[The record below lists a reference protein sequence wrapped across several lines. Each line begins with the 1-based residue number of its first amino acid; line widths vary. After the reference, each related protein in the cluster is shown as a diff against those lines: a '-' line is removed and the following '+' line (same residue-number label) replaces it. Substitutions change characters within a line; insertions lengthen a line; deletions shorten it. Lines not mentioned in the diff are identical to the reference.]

1 MDKLKY
7 ICIQDQEGTYGE
19 KIPLEVN
26 SASVNMTNGN
36 SLQDNLVKIRA
47 EVDEKVDKETGKGL
61 STNDYTDAEKT
72 KLNGIQRNANYT
84 QIDSTL
90 SKRSYAADAKAVGDA
105 LVQMRSNISSPP
117 LMAATAA
124 EMVNTKKIYV
134 YTGNETGYNH
144 GYWYYYDNS
153 RWKAG
158 GIYSA
163 VTVEDELRALV
174 NNAVDEMTERTQT
187 AEGKAEDAQSRLTP
201 LEGRM
206 TTAEGDIDNLETK
219 STKFVQNGYVQNGI
233 AYFTNNNKVLFEI
246 TGIGGGGGEGGDD
259 PVRSEYWCEKSK
271 NWAVGPTGGDNP
283 SEENN
288 SKYWSTQ
295 SASYAHGGTNMR
307 TGEDTDNA
315 EYFKDKAKE
324 WAIGVTDTT
333 SAPSDTN
340 NAKYWSEQAQTYLN
354 TQGQVW
360 INSLTAKEAEL
371 EGELSTHE
379 STLETQLTTTAE
391 SYIHGRTGTRAG
403 EDTDN
408 AQYYNN
414 RAKAWAVGLTD
425 SSTPSDTNNAKY
437 WADHAADYVN
447 QQGQIWSDLAQS
459 WAVGGTGSRTGQDT
473 NNASYYATQA
483 QTYYNNIQ
491 SNCVTTFNNRRGA
504 VVPTAGDYIA
514 AMITRGG
521 STVEADLT
529 AAQTAIATKANQ
541 VDLEAVQDSK
551 VDKDAALLDLDTTA
565 ASGLDHDLYA
575 AIVTL
580 GWNTGSAN
588 VIVTS

>member
-36 SLQDNLVKIRA
+36 SLQDNLVQIRA

-134 YTGNETGYNH
+134 YTGNEAGYNH

-153 RWKAG
+153 QWKPG

-219 STKFVQNGYVQNGI
+219 SFTFVEDGYVQNGI
-233 AYFTNNNKVLFEI
+233 AYFTNNNQVLFEI
-246 TGIGGGGGEGGDD
+246 TGIGGGGGGGDD
-259 PVRSEYWCEKSK
+259 PEQSEYWSTKSK
-271 NWAVGPTGGDNP
+271 NWAVGLTGGGNP
-283 SEENN
+283 SDTNN

-295 SASYAHGGTNMR
+295 SASYTHGGTGTR

-354 TQGQVW
+354 AQGQVW
-360 INSLTAKEAEL
+360 INSLTAKETEL
-371 EGELSTHE
+371 EGDLDTHA
-379 STLETQLTTTAE
+379 SSLETQLTTAAE
-391 SYIHGRTGTRAG
+391 SYIHGGTGTRAG

-408 AQYYNN
+408 AKYYNN

-491 SNCVTTFNNRRGA
+491 ANCVTTFNNRKGA
-504 VVPTAGDYIA
+504 VVPIAGDYIA

-529 AAQTAIATKANQ
+529 AAQTAIATKASQ

-588 VIVTS
+588 VIVNN

>member
-7 ICIQDQEGTYGE
+7 IRIQDQEGTYGE
-19 KIPLEVN
+19 KIPLEVD

-36 SLQDNLVKIRA
+36 SLQDNLVQIRA

-134 YTGNETGYNH
+134 YTGNEAGYNH

-174 NNAVDEMTERTQT
+174 NNAVDDLTERTQA
-187 AEGKAEDAQSRLTP
+187 AEGKVEDAQSRLAP
-201 LEGRM
+201 LESRM
-206 TTAEGDIDNLETK
+206 TTAESNIDDLETK
-219 STKFVQNGYVQNGI
+219 SFTFVEDGYVQNGI
-233 AYFTNNNKVLFEI
+233 AYFTNNNQVLFEI
-246 TGIGGGGGEGGDD
+246 TGIGGGGGGGDD
-259 PVRSEYWCEKSK
+259 PEQSEYWSTKSK
-271 NWAVGPTGGDNP
+271 NWAVGLTGGGNP
-283 SEENN
+283 SDTNN

-295 SASYAHGGTNMR
+295 SASYTHGGTNTR

-315 EYFKDKAKE
+315 EYFKDLAQGY
-324 WAIGVTDTT
+324 AT
-333 SAPSDTN
+333 
-340 NAKYWSEQAQTYLN
+340 QAQTYLN
-354 TQGQVW
+354 TNGQTW
-360 INSLTAKEAEL
+360 INTLEAKETEL
-371 EGELSTHE
+371 EGDLDTHAG
-379 STLETQLTTTAE
+379 SLETQLTTTAE
-391 SYIHGRTGTRAG
+391 SYIHGGTGTRAG

-414 RAKAWAVGLTD
+414 RAKTWAVGLTD

-437 WADHAADYVN
+437 WADHAADYVD

-491 SNCVTTFNNRRGA
+491 ANCVTTFNNRKGA

-521 STVEADLT
+521 STVEVDLT

>member
-7 ICIQDQEGTYGE
+7 IRIQDQEGTYGE
-19 KIPLEVN
+19 KIPLEVD

-36 SLQDNLVKIRA
+36 SLQNNLVQIRA
-47 EVDEKVDKETGKGL
+47 EVNEKVDKEIGKGL

-105 LVQMRSNISSPP
+105 LVQMKSNISSPP
-117 LMAATAA
+117 LMATTAA

-163 VTVEDELRALV
+163 VTVEDELRTLV
-174 NNAVDEMTERTQT
+174 NNAVDDLTERTQT
-187 AEGKAEDAQSRLTP
+187 AEGKAEDAQNRLTP

-206 TTAEGDIDNLETK
+206 TTAESDIDNLETK
-219 STKFVQNGYVQNGI
+219 SFTFVEDGYVQNGI
-233 AYFTNNNKVLFEI
+233 AYFTNNNRVLFEI
-246 TGIGGGGGEGGDD
+246 TGIGGGGGGGDD
-259 PVRSEYWCEKSK
+259 PEQSEYWSTKSK
-271 NWAVGPTGGDNP
+271 NWAVGLTGGGNP
-283 SEENN
+283 SDANN

-295 SASYAHGGTNMR
+295 SASYTHGGTNTR

-315 EYFKDKAKE
+315 EYFKDLAQGY
-324 WAIGVTDTT
+324 AT
-333 SAPSDTN
+333 
-340 NAKYWSEQAQTYLN
+340 QAQTYLN
-354 TQGQVW
+354 TSGQTW
-360 INSLTAKEAEL
+360 INTLEAKEVEL
-371 EGELSTHE
+371 EGDLDTHADN
-379 STLETQLTTTAE
+379 LKTQLTTVAE
-391 SYIHGRTGTRAG
+391 SYIHGGTGTRAG
-403 EDTDN
+403 EDIDN

-414 RAKAWAVGLTD
+414 RAKAWAVGLTN

-437 WADHAADYVN
+437 WADHAADYVD

-459 WAVGGTGSRTGQDT
+459 WAVGGTGSRAGQNT

-491 SNCVTTFNNRRGA
+491 ANCVTAFNNRKGA
-504 VVPTAGDYIA
+504 VVPIAGDYIA

-529 AAQTAIATKANQ
+529 TAQRAIATKANQ

-565 ASGLDHDLYA
+565 TSGLDHDLYA

-580 GWNTGSAN
+580 GWDRDSAN
-588 VIVTS
+588 VIVTN

>member
-7 ICIQDQEGTYGE
+7 VRIQDQEGTYGE
-19 KIPLEVN
+19 KIPLEVD
-26 SASVNMTNGN
+26 STSVNMANGN
-36 SLQDNLVKIRA
+36 SLQDNLVQIRA
-47 EVDEKVDKETGKGL
+47 EVDEKVDKKTGKDL

-90 SKRSYAADAKAVGDA
+90 SKRNYAADAKAVGDA

-163 VTVEDELRALV
+163 VTVEDKLRALV
-174 NNAVDEMTERTQT
+174 NNAIDEMTERTQT
-187 AEGKAEDAQSRLTP
+187 AEGKAENAQNRLTP

-206 TTAEGDIDNLETK
+206 TTAEGDIDDLETK
-219 STKFVQNGYVQNGI
+219 SFTFVEDGYVQNGI
-233 AYFTNNNKVLFEI
+233 AYFTNNNRVLFEI
-246 TGIGGGGGEGGDD
+246 TGIGGGGGGGDD
-259 PVRSEYWCEKSK
+259 PEQSEYWSTKSK
-271 NWAVGPTGGDNP
+271 NWAVGLTGGGNP
-283 SEENN
+283 SDANN

-295 SASYAHGGTNMR
+295 SASYAHGGTNTR

-315 EYFKDKAKE
+315 EYFKDLAQE
-324 WAIGVTDTT
+324 YAT
-333 SAPSDTN
+333 
-340 NAKYWSEQAQTYLN
+340 QAQTYLN
-354 TQGQVW
+354 TSGQTW
-360 INSLTAKEAEL
+360 INTLEAKEVEL
-371 EGELSTHE
+371 EGDLDTHIGN
-379 STLETQLTTTAE
+379 LKTQLTTVAE
-391 SYIHGRTGTRAG
+391 SYIHGGTGTRAG

-414 RAKAWAVGLTD
+414 RAKAWAVGLTN

-437 WADHAADYVN
+437 WADHAADYVD

-459 WAVGGTGSRTGQDT
+459 WAVGGTGSRAGQNT

-483 QTYYNNIQ
+483 KAYFNNIQ
-491 SNCVTTFNNRRGA
+491 ANCVTKFNNRKGA
-504 VVPTAGDYIA
+504 VVPISGDYTA
-514 AMITRGG
+514 VMITRGG

-529 AAQTAIATKANQ
+529 TVQRAIATKANQ

-565 ASGLDHDLYA
+565 ASGLDHDLYT

-580 GWNTGSAN
+580 GWNRGSAN
-588 VIVTS
+588 VIVAG

>member
-7 ICIQDQEGTYGE
+7 VRIQDQEGTYGE
-19 KIPLEVN
+19 KIPLEVD
-26 SASVNMTNGN
+26 STSVNMANGN
-36 SLQDNLVKIRA
+36 SLQDNLVQIRA
-47 EVDEKVDKETGKGL
+47 EVDEKVDKKTGKDL

-90 SKRSYAADAKAVGDA
+90 SKRNYAADAKAVGDA

-163 VTVEDELRALV
+163 VTVEDKLRALV
-174 NNAVDEMTERTQT
+174 NNAIDEMTERTQT
-187 AEGKAEDAQSRLTP
+187 AEGKAENAQNRLTP

-206 TTAEGDIDNLETK
+206 TTAEGDIDDLETK
-219 STKFVQNGYVQNGI
+219 SFTFVEDGYVQNGI
-233 AYFTNNNKVLFEI
+233 AYFTNNNRVLFEI
-246 TGIGGGGGEGGDD
+246 TGIGGGGGGGDD
-259 PVRSEYWCEKSK
+259 PEQSEYWSTKSK
-271 NWAVGPTGGDNP
+271 NWAVGLTGGGNP
-283 SEENN
+283 SDANN

-295 SASYAHGGTNMR
+295 SASYTHGGTNTR

-315 EYFKDKAKE
+315 EYFKDLAQRY
-324 WAIGVTDTT
+324 AT
-333 SAPSDTN
+333 
-340 NAKYWSEQAQTYLN
+340 QAQTYLN
-354 TQGQVW
+354 TSGQTW
-360 INSLTAKEAEL
+360 INTLEAKEVEL
-371 EGELSTHE
+371 EGDLDTHIGN
-379 STLETQLTTTAE
+379 LKTQLTTVAE
-391 SYIHGRTGTRAG
+391 SYIHGGTGTRAG
-403 EDTDN
+403 EDIDN

-414 RAKAWAVGLTD
+414 RAKAWAVGLTN

-437 WADHAADYVN
+437 WADHAADYVD

-459 WAVGGTGSRTGQDT
+459 WAIGGTGSRAGQNT

-483 QTYYNNIQ
+483 KAYFNNIQ
-491 SNCVTTFNNRRGA
+491 ANCVTKFNNRKGA

-529 AAQTAIATKANQ
+529 AVQRAIATKANQ

-565 ASGLDHDLYA
+565 ASGLDHDLYT

-588 VIVTS
+588 VIVTG

>member
-7 ICIQDQEGTYGE
+7 VRIQDQEGTYGE
-19 KIPLEVN
+19 KIPLEVD
-26 SASVNMTNGN
+26 STSVNMANGN
-36 SLQDNLVKIRA
+36 SLQDNLVQIRA
-47 EVDEKVDKETGKGL
+47 EVDEKVDKKTGKDL

-90 SKRSYAADAKAVGDA
+90 SKRNYAADAKAVGDA

-163 VTVEDELRALV
+163 VTVEDKLIALV
-174 NNAVDEMTERTQT
+174 NNAIDEMTERTQT
-187 AEGKAEDAQSRLTP
+187 AEGKAENAQNRLTP

-206 TTAEGDIDNLETK
+206 TTAEGDIDDLETK
-219 STKFVQNGYVQNGI
+219 SFTFVEDGYVQNGI
-233 AYFTNNNKVLFEI
+233 AYFTNNNRVLFEI
-246 TGIGGGGGEGGDD
+246 TGIGGGGGGGDD
-259 PVRSEYWCEKSK
+259 PEQSEYWSTKSK
-271 NWAVGPTGGDNP
+271 NWAVGLTGGGNP
-283 SEENN
+283 SDANN

-295 SASYAHGGTNMR
+295 SASYTHGGTNTR

-315 EYFKDKAKE
+315 EYFKDLAQE
-324 WAIGVTDTT
+324 YAT
-333 SAPSDTN
+333 
-340 NAKYWSEQAQTYLN
+340 QAQTYLN
-354 TQGQVW
+354 TSGQTW
-360 INSLTAKEAEL
+360 INTLEAKEVEL
-371 EGELSTHE
+371 EGDLDTHIGN
-379 STLETQLTTTAE
+379 LKTQLTTVAE
-391 SYIHGRTGTRAG
+391 SYIHGGTGTRAG
-403 EDTDN
+403 EDIDN

-414 RAKAWAVGLTD
+414 RAKAWAVGLTN

-437 WADHAADYVN
+437 WADHAADYVD

-459 WAVGGTGSRTGQDT
+459 WAVGGTGSRAGQNT

-483 QTYYNNIQ
+483 KAYFNNIQ
-491 SNCVTTFNNRRGA
+491 ANCVTKFNNRKGA
-504 VVPTAGDYIA
+504 VVPISGDYTA

-529 AAQTAIATKANQ
+529 AIQRAIVTKVNQ

-565 ASGLDHDLYA
+565 ASGLDHDLYT
-575 AIVTL
+575 AIVIL

-588 VIVTS
+588 VIVAG

>member
-7 ICIQDQEGTYGE
+7 ISIQDQEGTYGE
-19 KIPLEVN
+19 KIPLEVD

-36 SLQDNLVKIRA
+36 SLQDNLVQIRA

-163 VTVEDELRALV
+163 VTVEDELRTLV
-174 NNAVDEMTERTQT
+174 NNAVDDLTERTQT

-201 LEGRM
+201 LESRM
-206 TTAEGDIDNLETK
+206 TTAEGNIDNLETK
-219 STKFVQNGYVQNGI
+219 SFTFVEDGYVQNGI
-233 AYFTNNNKVLFEI
+233 AYFTNNNQVLFEI
-246 TGIGGGGGEGGDD
+246 TGIGGGGGGGDD
-259 PVRSEYWCEKSK
+259 PEQSEYWSTKSK
-271 NWAVGPTGGDNP
+271 NWAVGLTGGGNP
-283 SEENN
+283 SDTNN

-295 SASYAHGGTNMR
+295 SASYTHGGTNTR

-315 EYFKDKAKE
+315 EYFKDLAQGY
-324 WAIGVTDTT
+324 AT
-333 SAPSDTN
+333 
-340 NAKYWSEQAQTYLN
+340 QAQTYLN
-354 TQGQVW
+354 TNGQTW
-360 INSLTAKEAEL
+360 INTLEAKETEL
-371 EGELSTHE
+371 EGDLDTHAD
-379 STLETQLTTTAE
+379 SLETQLTTVAE
-391 SYIHGRTGTRAG
+391 SYMHGGTGTRAG

-437 WADHAADYVN
+437 WADHAADYVD

-491 SNCVTTFNNRRGA
+491 ANCVTTFNNRRGA

-580 GWNTGSAN
+580 GWNTGSEN
-588 VIVTS
+588 VIVNS

>member
-7 ICIQDQEGTYGE
+7 IRIQDQEGTYGE
-19 KIPLEVN
+19 KIPLEID

-36 SLQDNLVKIRA
+36 SLQDNLVQIRA

-61 STNDYTDAEKT
+61 STNDYTDAEKI

-174 NNAVDEMTERTQT
+174 NNAVDEMTERTQVV
-187 AEGKAEDAQSRLTP
+187 EDKAEDAQNRLTP
-201 LEGRM
+201 LESKM

-219 STKFVQNGYVQNGI
+219 SFTFVEDGYVQNGI
-233 AYFTNNNKVLFEI
+233 AYFTNNNQVLFEI
-246 TGIGGGGGEGGDD
+246 TGIGGGGGGGDD
-259 PVRSEYWCEKSK
+259 PEQSEYWSTKSK
-271 NWAVGPTGGDNP
+271 NWAVGPTGGGNP
-283 SEENN
+283 SDTNN
-288 SKYWSTQ
+288 SKYWSIQ
-295 SASYAHGGTNMR
+295 SASYAHGGTNTR

-315 EYFKDKAKE
+315 EYFKDLAQE
-324 WAIGVTDTT
+324 YAT
-333 SAPSDTN
+333 
-340 NAKYWSEQAQTYLN
+340 QAQTYLN
-354 TQGQVW
+354 TSGQTW
-360 INSLTAKEAEL
+360 INTLEAKETEL
-371 EGELSTHE
+371 EGDLDTHVDN
-379 STLETQLTTTAE
+379 LETQLTAVAE
-391 SYIHGRTGTRAG
+391 SYIHGGTGTRAG

-437 WADHAADYVN
+437 WADHAADYVD

-459 WAVGGTGSRTGQDT
+459 WAIGGTGSRTGQNT

-491 SNCVTTFNNRRGA
+491 ANCVTTFNNRKGA
-504 VVPTAGDYIA
+504 VVPKVGDYTA

-529 AAQTAIATKANQ
+529 AVQTTITTKANQ
-541 VDLEAVQDSK
+541 IDLEAVQDSK

-565 ASGLDHDLYA
+565 ASGLDHNLYA
-575 AIVTL
+575 AIVAL

>member
-7 ICIQDQEGTYGE
+7 IRIQDQEGTYGE
-19 KIPLEVN
+19 KIPLEVD

-36 SLQDNLVKIRA
+36 SLQDNLVQIRA

-90 SKRSYAADAKAVGDA
+90 SKRSHAADAKAVGDA

-134 YTGNETGYNH
+134 YTGNEAGYNH

-153 RWKAG
+153 QWKAG

-163 VTVEDELRALV
+163 VTVEDELRTLV
-174 NNAVDEMTERTQT
+174 NNAVDDLTERTQT

-201 LEGRM
+201 LESRM
-206 TTAEGDIDNLETK
+206 TTAEGNIDNLETK
-219 STKFVQNGYVQNGI
+219 SFTFVEDGYVQNGI
-233 AYFTNNNKVLFEI
+233 AYFTNNNQVLFEI
-246 TGIGGGGGEGGDD
+246 TGIGGGGGGGDD
-259 PVRSEYWCEKSK
+259 PEQSEYWSTKSK
-271 NWAVGPTGGDNP
+271 NWAVGLTGGGNP
-283 SEENN
+283 SDTNN

-295 SASYAHGGTNMR
+295 SASYTHGGTNTR

-315 EYFKDKAKE
+315 EYFKDLAQGY
-324 WAIGVTDTT
+324 AT
-333 SAPSDTN
+333 
-340 NAKYWSEQAQTYLN
+340 QAQTYLN
-354 TQGQVW
+354 TNGQTW
-360 INSLTAKEAEL
+360 INTLEAKETEL
-371 EGELSTHE
+371 EGDLDTHAD
-379 STLETQLTTTAE
+379 SLETQLTTVAE
-391 SYIHGRTGTRAG
+391 SYMHGGTGTRAG

-437 WADHAADYVN
+437 WADHAADYVD

-459 WAVGGTGSRTGQDT
+459 WAVGGTGSRTGQDI

-491 SNCVTTFNNRRGA
+491 ANCVTTFNNRKGA
-504 VVPTAGDYIA
+504 VVPIAGDYIA

-529 AAQTAIATKANQ
+529 AAQTTIATKANQ

-588 VIVTS
+588 VIVAG

>member
-7 ICIQDQEGTYGE
+7 IRIQDQEGTYGE
-19 KIPLEVN
+19 KIPLEVD

-36 SLQDNLVKIRA
+36 SLQDNLVQIRA

-134 YTGNETGYNH
+134 YTGNEAGYNH

-174 NNAVDEMTERTQT
+174 NNAVDEMTERTQV
-187 AEGKAEDAQSRLTP
+187 AEGKAEDAQSKVAI
-201 LEGRM
+201 LENDLEVDENKIAIIENKNRFFINDGDFDPD
-206 TTAEGDIDNLETK
+206 TGTIHLFNNETEEGFQLI
-219 STKFVQNGYVQNGI
+219 GI
-233 AYFTNNNKVLFEI
+233 GT
-246 TGIGGGGGEGGDD
+246 GGGGGGGDD
-259 PVRSEYWCEKSK
+259 SGASQQWSIVSKS
-271 NWAVGPTGGDNP
+271 WAVGPSGTSGNP
-283 SEENN
+283 SDTNN

-295 SASYAHGGTNMR
+295 SASYTHGGTNTR

-315 EYFKDKAKE
+315 EYFKDLAQGY
-324 WAIGVTDTT
+324 AT
-333 SAPSDTN
+333 
-340 NAKYWSEQAQTYLN
+340 QAQTYLN
-354 TQGQVW
+354 TSGQTW
-360 INSLTAKEAEL
+360 INTLEAKETEL
-371 EGELSTHE
+371 EGDLDTHAG
-379 STLETQLTTTAE
+379 SLETQLTTVAE
-391 SYIHGRTGTRAG
+391 SYIHGGTGTRAG

-414 RAKAWAVGLTD
+414 RSKAWAVGLTD
-425 SSTPSDTNNAKY
+425 SSIPSDTNNAKY
-437 WADHAADYVN
+437 WADHAADYVD

-491 SNCVTTFNNRRGA
+491 ANCVTTFNNRKGA
-504 VVPTAGDYIA
+504 VVPIAGDYIA

-529 AAQTAIATKANQ
+529 AAQTAIATKASQ

-588 VIVTS
+588 VIVTG

>member
-7 ICIQDQEGTYGE
+7 IRIQDQEGTYGE
-19 KIPLEVN
+19 KIPLEVD
-26 SASVNMTNGN
+26 SASVTMTNGN
-36 SLQDNLVKIRA
+36 SLQDNLVQIRA

-153 RWKAG
+153 QWKPG

-163 VTVEDELRALV
+163 V
-174 NNAVDEMTERTQT
+174 NNAVDDLTERTQV
-187 AEGKAEDAQSRLTP
+187 AEDKAEDAQSRLTP

-206 TTAEGDIDNLETK
+206 TTAEGDIDSLETK
-219 STKFVQNGYVQNGI
+219 SFTFVEDGYVQNGI
-233 AYFTNNNKVLFEI
+233 AYFTNNNQVLFEI
-246 TGIGGGGGEGGDD
+246 TGIGGGGGGGDD
-259 PVRSEYWCEKSK
+259 PEQSEYWSTKSK
-271 NWAVGPTGGDNP
+271 NWAVGLTGGGNP
-283 SEENN
+283 SDTNN
-288 SKYWSTQ
+288 SKYWSSQ
-295 SASYAHGGTNMR
+295 SASYAHGGTNTR

-360 INSLTAKEAEL
+360 INSLAAKEVEL

-379 STLETQLTTTAE
+379 STLETQLTTAAE
-391 SYIHGRTGTRAG
+391 SYIHGGTGTRAG

-425 SSTPSDTNNAKY
+425 SSIPSDTNNAKY
-437 WADHAADYVN
+437 WADHAADYVD
-447 QQGQIWSDLAQS
+447 QQGQVWSDLAQS

-491 SNCVTTFNNRRGA
+491 ANCVTTFNNRRGT

-529 AAQTAIATKANQ
+529 AAQTAIATKASQ

-565 ASGLDHDLYA
+565 VSGLDHDLYA

-588 VIVTS
+588 VIVAS

>member
-7 ICIQDQEGTYGE
+7 VRIQDQEGTYGE
-19 KIPLEVN
+19 KIPLEVD
-26 SASVNMTNGN
+26 STSVNMANGN
-36 SLQDNLVKIRA
+36 SLQDNLVQIRA
-47 EVDEKVDKETGKGL
+47 EVDEKVDKKTGKDL

-90 SKRSYAADAKAVGDA
+90 SKRNYAADAKAVGDA

-134 YTGNETGYNH
+134 YTGNEAGYNH

-153 RWKAG
+153 QWKAG

-163 VTVEDELRALV
+163 VTVEDKLRALV
-174 NNAVDEMTERTQT
+174 NNAIDEMTERTQT
-187 AEGKAEDAQSRLTP
+187 AEGKAENAQNRLTP

-206 TTAEGDIDNLETK
+206 TTAEGDIDDLETK
-219 STKFVQNGYVQNGI
+219 SFTFVEDGYVQNGI
-233 AYFTNNNKVLFEI
+233 AYFTNNNRVLFEI
-246 TGIGGGGGEGGDD
+246 TGIGGGGGGGDD
-259 PVRSEYWCEKSK
+259 PEQSEYWSTKSK
-271 NWAVGPTGGDNP
+271 NWAVGLTGGGNP
-283 SEENN
+283 SDANN

-295 SASYAHGGTNMR
+295 SASYTHGGTNTR

-315 EYFKDKAKE
+315 EYFKDLAQE
-324 WAIGVTDTT
+324 YAT
-333 SAPSDTN
+333 
-340 NAKYWSEQAQTYLN
+340 QAQTYLN
-354 TQGQVW
+354 TSGQTW
-360 INSLTAKEAEL
+360 INTLEAKEVEL
-371 EGELSTHE
+371 EGDLDTHAGN
-379 STLETQLTTTAE
+379 LKTQLTTVAE
-391 SYIHGRTGTRAG
+391 SYIHGGTGTRAG
-403 EDTDN
+403 EDIDN

-414 RAKAWAVGLTD
+414 RAKAWAVGLTN

-437 WADHAADYVN
+437 WADHAADYVD

-459 WAVGGTGSRTGQDT
+459 WAVGGTGSRAGQNT

-491 SNCVTTFNNRRGA
+491 ANCVTAFNNRKGA
-504 VVPTAGDYIA
+504 VVPIAGDYIA

-529 AAQTAIATKANQ
+529 TAQRAIATKANQ
-541 VDLEAVQDSK
+541 VDLEAVQDRK

-565 ASGLDHDLYA
+565 TSGLDHDLYA

-580 GWNTGSAN
+580 GWDRDSTN
-588 VIVTS
+588 VIVTN

>member
-7 ICIQDQEGTYGE
+7 IRIQDQEGAYGE
-19 KIPLEVN
+19 KIPLEID

-36 SLQDNLVKIRA
+36 SLQDNLVQIRA
-47 EVDEKVDKETGKGL
+47 EVNEKVDKETGKSL

-163 VTVEDELRALV
+163 VTVEDKLRALV
-174 NNAVDEMTERTQT
+174 NNAVEEMTERTQV
-187 AEGKAEDAQSRLTP
+187 AEGKAEDVQNRLTP

-206 TTAEGDIDNLETK
+206 TTAEGDIDNLEIK
-219 STKFVQNGYVQNGI
+219 STKFVEDGYVQNGI
-233 AYFTNNNKVLFEI
+233 AYFTNNNQVLFEI
-246 TGIGGGGGEGGDD
+246 TGIGGGGGGGDD
-259 PVRSEYWCEKSK
+259 PEQSEYWSTKSK
-271 NWAVGPTGGDNP
+271 NWAVGLTGGGNP
-283 SEENN
+283 SDINN

-295 SASYAHGGTNMR
+295 SASYAHGGTNTR
-307 TGEDTDNA
+307 TGENTDNA
-315 EYFKDKAKE
+315 EYFKNLAQGY
-324 WAIGVTDTT
+324 AT
-333 SAPSDTN
+333 
-340 NAKYWSEQAQTYLN
+340 QAQTYLN
-354 TQGQVW
+354 TSGQTW
-360 INSLTAKEAEL
+360 INTLEAKEVEL
-371 EGELSTHE
+371 EGDLDIHTGN
-379 STLETQLTTTAE
+379 LKTQLTTVAE
-391 SYIHGRTGTRAG
+391 SYIHGGTGTRAG

-408 AQYYNN
+408 AQYYSN

-437 WADHAADYVN
+437 WADHAADYVD

-459 WAVGGTGSRTGQDT
+459 WAVGGTGSRAGQNT

-483 QTYYNNIQ
+483 QKYYNNIQ
-491 SNCVTTFNNRRGA
+491 TNCVIAFNNRKGMVA
-504 VVPTAGDYIA
+504 PKVGDYTA

-529 AAQTAIATKANQ
+529 TAQRAIATKANQ
-541 VDLEAVQDSK
+541 VDLEAVQNSK

-565 ASGLDHDLYA
+565 VSGLDHNLYA

-588 VIVTS
+588 VIVTG

>member
-7 ICIQDQEGTYGE
+7 IRIQDQEGTYGE
-19 KIPLEVN
+19 KIPLEVD

-36 SLQDNLVKIRA
+36 SLQDNLVQIRA

-61 STNDYTDAEKT
+61 STNDYTNAEKT

-117 LMAATAA
+117 LRAATAA

-153 RWKAG
+153 QWKPG

-163 VTVEDELRALV
+163 VTVEDELRTLV
-174 NNAVDEMTERTQT
+174 NNVVDDLTERTQV
-187 AEGKAEDAQSRLTP
+187 AEDKAEDAQSRLTP

-219 STKFVQNGYVQNGI
+219 STKFVEDGYVQNGI

-246 TGIGGGGGEGGDD
+246 TGIGGGGGGGDD
-259 PVRSEYWCEKSK
+259 PEQSEYWSTKSK
-271 NWAVGPTGGDNP
+271 NWAVGLTGGGNP
-283 SEENN
+283 SDTNN

-295 SASYAHGGTNMR
+295 SASYAHGGTNTR
-307 TGEDTDNA
+307 AGEDTDNA
-315 EYFKDKAKE
+315 EYFKDLAQGY
-324 WAIGVTDTT
+324 AT
-333 SAPSDTN
+333 
-340 NAKYWSEQAQTYLN
+340 QAQTYLN
-354 TQGQVW
+354 TSGQTW
-360 INSLTAKEAEL
+360 INTLEAKETEL
-371 EGELSTHE
+371 EGDLDTHAG
-379 STLETQLTTTAE
+379 SLETQLTTTAE
-391 SYIHGRTGTRAG
+391 SYIHGGTGTRAG

-437 WADHAADYVN
+437 WADHATDYVD

-459 WAVGGTGSRTGQDT
+459 WAVGGTGSRTGQNT

-491 SNCVTTFNNRRGA
+491 ANCVTTFNNRKGA
-504 VVPTAGDYIA
+504 VVPKVGDYTA

-521 STVEADLT
+521 STVGADLT

-565 ASGLDHDLYA
+565 ASGLDHDLYV

-580 GWNTGSAN
+580 GWNRGSAN

>member
-7 ICIQDQEGTYGE
+7 IRIQDQEGTYGE
-19 KIPLEVN
+19 KIPLEVD

-36 SLQDNLVKIRA
+36 SLQDNLVQIRA
-47 EVDEKVDKETGKGL
+47 EVNEKVDKEEGKGL
-61 STNDYTDAEKT
+61 SSNDFTDAEKN
-72 KLNGIQRNANYT
+72 KLNRIPALPNESSSQPARWMRLDTTLT
-84 QIDSTL
+84 QP
-90 SKRSYAADAKAVGDA
+90 RYAADAKAVGDA

-117 LMAATAA
+117 LRAATAA

-134 YTGNETGYNH
+134 YTGNEAGYNH

-153 RWKAG
+153 QWKAG

-163 VTVEDELRALV
+163 VTVEDKLRTLV
-174 NNAVDEMTERTQT
+174 NNAVDEMTERTQA
-187 AEGKAEDAQSRLTP
+187 AEGKAENAQSRLTP

-219 STKFVQNGYVQNGI
+219 STKFVEDGYVQDGI

-246 TGIGGGGGEGGDD
+246 TGIGGGGGGGDD
-259 PVRSEYWCEKSK
+259 PVQSEYWSTKSK
-271 NWAVGPTGGDNP
+271 NWAVGLTGGGNP
-283 SEENN
+283 SDENN
-288 SKYWSTQ
+288 SKHWSTQ
-295 SASYAHGGTNMR
+295 SASYAHGGTNTR

-315 EYFKDKAKE
+315 EYFKDLAQE
-324 WAIGVTDTT
+324 YAT
-333 SAPSDTN
+333 
-340 NAKYWSEQAQTYLN
+340 QAQTYLN
-354 TQGQVW
+354 TSGQTW
-360 INSLTAKEAEL
+360 INTLEAKEIKL
-371 EGELSTHE
+371 EGDLNTHVG
-379 STLETQLTTTAE
+379 SLETQLTTTAE
-391 SYIHGRTGTRAG
+391 SYIRGGTGTRAG

-425 SSTPSDTNNAKY
+425 SSTPSNTNNAKY
-437 WADHAADYVN
+437 WADHAADYVD

-459 WAVGGTGSRTGQDT
+459 WAVGRTGSRTGQNT

-483 QTYYNNIQ
+483 QKYYNNIRA
-491 SNCVTTFNNRRGA
+491 NCVITFNNRKGTVA
-504 VVPTAGDYIA
+504 PKVGDYTA

-529 AAQTAIATKANQ
+529 AAQRAIATKANQ
-541 VDLEAVQDSK
+541 IDLEAVQDSK
-551 VDKDAALLDLDTTA
+551 VDKDAALLNLDTTA

-580 GWNTGSAN
+580 GWDTGSAN

>member
-7 ICIQDQEGTYGE
+7 IRIQDQEGAYGE
-19 KIPLEVN
+19 KIPLEVD
-26 SASVNMTNGN
+26 STSVNMANGN
-36 SLQDNLVKIRA
+36 SLQDNLVQIKA
-47 EVDEKVDKETGKGL
+47 EVDEKVDKKTGKDL

-117 LMAATAA
+117 LRAATAA

-134 YTGNETGYNH
+134 YTGNEAGYNH

-153 RWKAG
+153 QWKAG

-163 VTVEDELRALV
+163 VTVEDKLRTLV
-174 NNAVDEMTERTQT
+174 NNAVDEMIERTQV
-187 AEGKAEDAQSRLTP
+187 AESKAEDAQNRLTP

-206 TTAEGDIDNLETK
+206 TTAEGDIDDLETK
-219 STKFVQNGYVQNGI
+219 SFTFVEDGYVQNGI
-233 AYFTNNNKVLFEI
+233 AYFTNNNQVLFEI
-246 TGIGGGGGEGGDD
+246 TGIGGGGGGGDD
-259 PVRSEYWCEKSK
+259 PEQSEYWSTKSK
-271 NWAVGPTGGDNP
+271 NWAVGLTGGGNP
-283 SEENN
+283 SDTNN

-295 SASYAHGGTNMR
+295 SASYAHGGTSTR

-315 EYFKDKAKE
+315 EYFKNLAQE
-324 WAIGVTDTT
+324 YAT
-333 SAPSDTN
+333 
-340 NAKYWSEQAQTYLN
+340 QAQTYLN
-354 TQGQVW
+354 TSGQTW
-360 INSLTAKEAEL
+360 INMLEAKETEL
-371 EGELSTHE
+371 EGDLDTHAG
-379 STLETQLTTTAE
+379 SLETQLTTTAE
-391 SYIHGRTGTRAG
+391 SYIHGGTGTRAG

-408 AQYYNN
+408 AQYYSN
-414 RAKAWAVGLTD
+414 RAKAWAVGLTN

-437 WADHAADYVN
+437 WADHAADYVD

-459 WAVGGTGSRTGQDT
+459 WAVGGTGSRTGQNT

-483 QTYYNNIQ
+483 QKYYNNIQ
-491 SNCVTTFNNRRGA
+491 TNCVIAFNNRKGRVA
-504 VVPTAGDYIA
+504 PKVGDYIA

-529 AAQTAIATKANQ
+529 AAQRAIATKANQ

-565 ASGLDHDLYA
+565 AQGLDHDLYTT
-575 AIVTL
+575 IVTL
-580 GWNTGSAN
+580 GWNTGSEN
-588 VIVTS
+588 VIVNS

>member
-7 ICIQDQEGTYGE
+7 VRIQDQEGAYGE
-19 KIPLEVN
+19 KIPLEVD
-26 SASVNMTNGN
+26 STSVNMANGN
-36 SLQDNLVKIRA
+36 SLQDNLVQIRA
-47 EVDEKVDKETGKGL
+47 EVDEKVDKKTGKDL

-117 LMAATAA
+117 LRAATAA

-134 YTGNETGYNH
+134 YTGNEAGYNH

-153 RWKAG
+153 QWKAG

-163 VTVEDELRALV
+163 VTVEDKLRTLV
-174 NNAVDEMTERTQT
+174 NNAVDEMTERTQA
-187 AEGKAEDAQSRLTP
+187 AEGKAEDAQSRITVLKND
-201 LEGRM
+201 LEADENKITIIENKNRFFINDGDFDPN
-206 TTAEGDIDNLETK
+206 TGTIHLFNNETEEGFQLI
-219 STKFVQNGYVQNGI
+219 GI
-233 AYFTNNNKVLFEI
+233 GT
-246 TGIGGGGGEGGDD
+246 GGGGGGGDD
-259 PVRSEYWCEKSK
+259 SGASQQWSIVSK
-271 NWAVGPTGGDNP
+271 NWAVGPSGTSGNFSD
-283 SEENN
+283 ENN
-288 SKYWSTQ
+288 SRYWSTQ
-295 SASYAHGGTNMR
+295 SASYTHGGTNTR
-307 TGEDTDNA
+307 AGEDTDNA
-315 EYFKDKAKE
+315 EYFKNLAQGY
-324 WAIGVTDTT
+324 AT
-333 SAPSDTN
+333 
-340 NAKYWSEQAQTYLN
+340 QAQTYLN
-354 TQGQVW
+354 TSGQTW
-360 INSLTAKEAEL
+360 INTLEAKETEL
-371 EGELSTHE
+371 EGDLDTHAG
-379 STLETQLTTTAE
+379 SLETQLTTVAE
-391 SYIHGRTGTRAG
+391 SYIHGGTGTRAG

-414 RAKAWAVGLTD
+414 RAKTWAVGLTN

-437 WADHAADYVN
+437 WANHAADYVD
-447 QQGQIWSDLAQS
+447 QQGQIWSNLAQS
-459 WAVGGTGSRTGQDT
+459 WAIGGTGSRAGQNT
-473 NNASYYATQA
+473 NNASYYATRA

-491 SNCVTTFNNRRGA
+491 TNCVTTFNNRKGT
-504 VVPTAGDYIA
+504 VVPTAGDYTA

-529 AAQTAIATKANQ
+529 AAQRAIAIKANQ

-580 GWNTGSAN
+580 GWNRGSAN
-588 VIVTS
+588 VIVTG

>member
-7 ICIQDQEGTYGE
+7 IRIQDQEGTYGE
-19 KIPLEVN
+19 KIPLEVD

-36 SLQDNLVKIRA
+36 SLQDNLVQIRA

-134 YTGNETGYNH
+134 YTGNEAGYNH

-153 RWKAG
+153 QWKAG

-174 NNAVDEMTERTQT
+174 NNAVDEMTERTQV
-187 AEGKAEDAQSRLTP
+187 AEGKAEDAQNRLTP
-201 LEGRM
+201 LEGRI

-219 STKFVQNGYVQNGI
+219 SFTFVEDGYVQNGI
-233 AYFTNNNKVLFEI
+233 AYFTNNNQVLFEI
-246 TGIGGGGGEGGDD
+246 TGIGGGGGGGDD
-259 PVRSEYWCEKSK
+259 PEQSEYWSTKSK
-271 NWAVGPTGGDNP
+271 NWAVGLTGGGNP
-283 SEENN
+283 SDTNN

-295 SASYAHGGTNMR
+295 SASYAHGGTNTR

-315 EYFKDKAKE
+315 EYFKDLAQGY
-324 WAIGVTDTT
+324 AT
-333 SAPSDTN
+333 
-340 NAKYWSEQAQTYLN
+340 QAQTYLN
-354 TQGQVW
+354 TNGQTW
-360 INSLTAKEAEL
+360 INTLEAKETEL
-371 EGELSTHE
+371 EGDLDTHAG
-379 STLETQLTTTAE
+379 SLETQLTTAAK
-391 SYIHGRTGTRAG
+391 SYIHGGTGTRAG

-408 AQYYNN
+408 AQYYSN

-425 SSTPSDTNNAKY
+425 SSIPSDTNNAKY
-437 WADHAADYVN
+437 WANHAADYVD

-459 WAVGGTGSRTGQDT
+459 WAVGGTGSRAGQNT
-473 NNASYYATQA
+473 NNASYYATRA

-491 SNCVTTFNNRRGA
+491 ANCVTTFNNRKGA

-529 AAQTAIATKANQ
+529 AAQRAITTKANQ

-551 VDKDAALLDLDTTA
+551 VDKDDALLNLNTTA

-575 AIVTL
+575 AIITL
-580 GWNTGSAN
+580 GWNTGSKN
-588 VIVTS
+588 VIVTN